1 MGILYGCLFESWL
14 LYFRSLSFLLM
25 PWKKME
31 MAQVIAS
38 STFGGDSDEIKGFGL
53 AHLSYEPVNEA
64 LTLTPT
70 FKIINL

>member
-1 MGILYGCLFESWL
+1 MPVRVLAAVLPFTQL
-14 LYFRSLSFLLM
+14 LANALE
-25 PWKKME
+25 KME
-31 MAQVIAS
+31 MAQVTAS
-38 STFGGDSDEIKGFGL
+38 STFGGDSDEMKGFGL